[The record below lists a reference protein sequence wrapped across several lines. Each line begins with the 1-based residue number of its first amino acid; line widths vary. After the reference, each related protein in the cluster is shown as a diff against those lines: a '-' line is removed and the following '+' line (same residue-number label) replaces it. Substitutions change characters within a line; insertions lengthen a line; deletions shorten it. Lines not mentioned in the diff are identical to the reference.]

1 MAFLTPNFA
10 TGAANLATLANSN
23 MIRNISQSV
32 QEREIIKTA
41 PDVIIFME
49 GLPYLINPFVVDPRT
64 GKLTTLVNF
73 NDHVTAFQATYDTDS
88 LVPNC
93 TVSLQVPNYEKF
105 LYQMPGGN
113 NLLQTMAQIQVYA
126 KGYYMSS
133 NGDTV
138 YRRVF
143 KGVTSHISYNDNGRT
158 LEVSIQCQGIM
169 YLLEKMQTNIH
180 PSVNTSHA
188 TGVSQT
194 IWQSKYATGNAF
206 EVLDAVFLDSFR
218 SDMFQIGSLQSGN
231 WSLDPFKDAVERG
244 YMAKWQAILWNMVK
258 DVHIFGPYKDT
269 MGKTRRMK
277 KGQGWGNPDKRNA
290 HAAVSNVSTTP
301 ENQLADQYSTYYGNI
316 EAYFPF
322 RNLTALDLK
331 NSVIV
336 NRLDIIREVVQ
347 KMDYEA
353 YQDIDGKIIIKP
365 PLYNLDVV
373 NLGVRTKQTQTNPGS
388 SQNSIS
394 DPATA
399 IYETNNP
406 FVVYLSE
413 ILTEQESEDQAAIR
427 RTRTTVCGNVLRSF
441 GNNYDDFFKQVGE
454 YIDISKLAKFGLR
467 EEPMYQV
474 PWIQQGD
481 KQTLFVHAAAET
493 ARANRGYRT
502 YTFTIPM
509 RPELKIGFPVYIP
522 HKDMYCYIKNISLNF
537 QIGGSATMTVTCDS
551 IRRRVYVNTTQTGG
565 SGNSTQTFA
574 AYTPAPNLVYQW
586 TKADSDTQLSSELE
600 PNPSGSQNTQAI
612 LARQQAMQT
621 QGTVG
626 GVSTNTTNP
635 TALVGSSQ
643 SLSTPFKNSD
653 GSPTTPTPQQL
664 KLYSVRS
671 QNLSSKVGNQYDTP
685 FATYV
690 IKNDGDPKQGTT
702 NTKYPNGFFVNQL
715 PADHAYIDLL
725 VGGVNSH
732 TNSVMPFTDG
742 KGYEVIAPFPWGR
755 YVDLNTAIKSFT
767 QAGWLQNQAAST
779 GSAGLN
785 KNQVQTDFN
794 DLQTLQN
801 ADAFLFAG
809 LGTPSA
815 TGDPAT
821 QLITALNNQSRLV
834 GGSLVGS
841 LANQTAA
848 ANAVGVPVQKTASTS
863 APGGLQQSE
872 NQPDATV
879 IVLHY
884 NPNQPGTKATNQLL
898 NAAQPEDAFAKQ
910 LLSITSQNIL
920 QSTVDVLV
928 SGDVA
933 PSKTVQE
940 ALLAANNSTQTTTP
954 QNVKLLNSGVNQ
966 PASAGNVELAAEQAA
981 NFNSIVGGQ

>member
-1 MAFLTPNFA
+1 MSSPNQIS
-10 TGAANLATLANSN
+10 GANTSSSTAN
-23 MIRNISQSV
+23 MIRHISQTV

-41 PDVIIFME
+41 PDIIVFIE
-49 GLPYLINPFVVDPRT
+49 GLPYLLNAFVNDPRT
-64 GKLTTLVNF
+64 GAQTTLVNF
-73 NDHVTAFQATYDTDS
+73 NDHVTQFSATYDTDS
-88 LVPNC
+88 MVPNC
-93 TVSLQVPNYEKF
+93 TISLQVPNYQKF

-133 NGDTV
+133 QGDTV

-143 KGVTSHISYNDNGRT
+143 KGVTSHIAYNDNGRT
-158 LEVSIQCQGIM
+158 LEVSIQSQGIM

-180 PSVNTSHA
+180 PSVNTSHN

-194 IWQSKYATGNAF
+194 IWQSKYGTGNCF

-218 SDMFQIGSLQSGN
+218 SDMMQIGSLQSGN
-231 WSLDPFKDAVERG
+231 WNNDPFKDAVERG

-269 MGKTRRMK
+269 QGKTRRMK
-277 KGQGWGNPDKRNA
+277 KGQGWGNPDKRAA
-290 HAAVSNVSTTP
+290 HSTVSNVSTTA
-301 ENQLADQYSTYYGNI
+301 ERDLAAQYAPYYSNI
-316 EAYFPF
+316 ATYFPF

-353 YQDIDGKIIIKP
+353 YQDVDGKIIIKP

-373 NLGVRTKQTQTNPGS
+373 DLGVRTAQTQTNPNS
-388 SQNSIS
+388 SSNSLS

-454 YIDISKLAKFGLR
+454 YIDISKLSKFGLR

-502 YTFTIPM
+502 YTFSIPM

-522 HKDMYCYIKNISLNF
+522 HKDMYCYIKNISLNYS
-537 QIGGSATMTVTCDS
+537 IGGTATMTVSCDS
-551 IRRRVYVNTTQTGG
+551 IRRRVYVNTTQTNG
-565 SGNSTQTFA
+565 SGNSQQSFS
-574 AYTPAPNLVYQW
+574 AYTPAPDLVYQW
-586 TKADSDTQLSSELE
+586 TKADSDTQLSSALE
-600 PNPSGSQNTQAI
+600 PNPSGSDSTAAT
-612 LARQQAMQT
+612 LARQQAMQN
-621 QGTVG
+621 QGTIG
-626 GVSTNTTNP
+626 GVSTNTTNQSK
-635 TALVGSSQ
+635 LVGSGA
-643 SLSTPFKNSD
+643 SLVNPWKNPD
-653 GSPTTPTPQQL
+653 GSPNTPTPAQL

-671 QNLSSKVGNQYDTP
+671 QNLASKLGNQYDTP

-702 NTKYPNGFFVNQL
+702 SKHYPNGFFKEQL
-715 PADHAYIDLL
+715 QADGNYIDLL
-725 VGGVNSH
+725 CGNRNTH

-767 QAGWLQNQAAST
+767 QRGWLFNEAAAT
-779 GSAGLN
+779 NSAGASKAQVTNNFDDVQIL
-785 KNQVQTDFN
+785 KNT
-794 DLQTLQN
+794 
-801 ADAFLFAG
+801 DAFLFAG

-815 TGDPAT
+815 TGDPASN
-821 QLITALNNQSRLV
+821 LISALNAQSRLV

-848 ANAVGVPVQKTASTS
+848 ANAVGVPVQNVASTS
-863 APGGLQQSE
+863 AQGGLQKSE
-872 NQPDATV
+872 NEPDATI

-884 NPNQPGTKATNQLL
+884 DPTQAGSFADRNLL
-898 NAAQPEDAFAKQ
+898 NAAQPEDKFAAQ
-910 LLSITSQNIL
+910 LLATTSQNIL

-928 SGDVA
+928 SGSIA

-940 ALLAANNSTQTTTP
+940 ALLTANNSTQTTKP
-954 QNVKLLNSGVNQ
+954 QNVELLDFVDDT
-966 PASAGNVELAAEQAA
+966 NVGL
-981 NFNSIVGGQ
+981 IP